1 MEMKRQQ
8 KWKPWR
14 EKREER
20 RQNKKINQRIE
31 RDKGIEVTNLE
42 KEAME
47 EKRHK
52 RMRRNYMKEGDTEI
66 M

>member
-1 MEMKRQQ
+1 METKITNL
-8 KWKPWR
+8 WR
-14 EKREER
+14 SNNGDEETTKMETLKREER

-47 EKRHK
+47 ENSHH
-52 RMRRNYMKEGDTEI
+52 E
-66 M
+66 